1 LNILADD
8 ALGKNTIEGYL
19 TALLIYHQI
28 CEEMI
33 RLLLDDAHFFIQLS
47 IFPSEIT
54 FPKKNKAMFGQIL
67 DELKST
73 VSFDGKDDF
82 IKKCGEINTLRIEI
96 VHKLTRQSTLES
108 IKSQLE
114 KIRILFNEIYQL
126 FDAAHDTWRVTFK
139 DFRKDIDWDEYLTEK

>member
-1 LNILADD
+1 LADD
-8 ALGKNTIEGYL
+8 ALGKNTIECYL

-96 VHKLTRQSTLES
+96 VHKLTGQSTLES